1 MKEYTDYISVTDH
14 AYGNNIRNSYING
27 NTYGAYAD
35 WGDNGVSR
43 DKLVLWAESHDTY
56 CNKGESQR
64 ANQDVIDQVYAIVAS
79 RENEAALYFSR
90 PFKTGHH
97 EIQSGEKMIRY
108 IVRKLRGDY
117 TLWTNLNHRI
127 DVLEKELKEIK
138 LDMIRTEALLS
149 QIEKNQASVNL
160 ALLKL
165 LEIQKEQTSKDI
177 SKKSD

>member
-1 MKEYTDYISVTDH
+1 
-14 AYGNNIRNSYING
+14 
-27 NTYGAYAD
+27 
-35 WGDNGVSR
+35 
-43 DKLVLWAESHDTY
+43 
-56 CNKGESQR
+56 
-64 ANQDVIDQVYAIVAS
+64 
-79 RENEAALYFSR
+79 
-90 PFKTGHH
+90 
-97 EIQSGEKMIRY
+97 MIRY

-138 LDMIRTEALLS
+138 LDVIRTEALLS

-165 LEIQKEQTSKDI
+165 LEIQKEQMPKEI

>member
-1 MKEYTDYISVTDH
+1 
-14 AYGNNIRNSYING
+14 
-27 NTYGAYAD
+27 
-35 WGDNGVSR
+35 
-43 DKLVLWAESHDTY
+43 
-56 CNKGESQR
+56 
-64 ANQDVIDQVYAIVAS
+64 
-79 RENEAALYFSR
+79 
-90 PFKTGHH
+90 
-97 EIQSGEKMIRY
+97 MIRY

-138 LDMIRTEALLS
+138 LDVIRTEALVS

-165 LEIQKEQTSKDI
+165 LEIQKEQMPKEI

>member
-1 MKEYTDYISVTDH
+1 
-14 AYGNNIRNSYING
+14 
-27 NTYGAYAD
+27 
-35 WGDNGVSR
+35 
-43 DKLVLWAESHDTY
+43 
-56 CNKGESQR
+56 
-64 ANQDVIDQVYAIVAS
+64 
-79 RENEAALYFSR
+79 
-90 PFKTGHH
+90 
-97 EIQSGEKMIRY
+97 MIRY